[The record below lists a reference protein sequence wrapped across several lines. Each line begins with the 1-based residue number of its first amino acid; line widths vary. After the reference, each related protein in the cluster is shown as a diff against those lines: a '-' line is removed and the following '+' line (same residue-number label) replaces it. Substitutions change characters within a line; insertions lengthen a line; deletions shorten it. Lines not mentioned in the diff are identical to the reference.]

1 MTMPSITQNTINN
14 LSKVD
19 FIELVEVA
27 KVAAVLAG
35 KDILEIYHQDDF
47 GIETKDDESPL
58 TTADKKAHLR
68 IVEGLKGTDIPI
80 LSEEGRSIPFEE
92 RNDWSL
98 FWMTDPLDGTKE
110 FIKRNSEFTVNI
122 ALIEQGKPI
131 LGVVY
136 APVLDKL
143 YYGGTAVGF
152 SKMTSTD
159 DETILNHR
167 KESTLEEIKNNS
179 ARIVA
184 SRSHQNLATQDF
196 INSCKNSELVSMG
209 SSLKFMLVA
218 EGNADVYPR
227 FAPTMEWDTAAA
239 DAILRGLGYNI
250 FQVSDEGNITSHTV
264 EYNKKNLL
272 NPYFIAY

>member
-35 KDILEIYHQDDF
+35 KDILEVYHQDDF

-80 LSEEGRSIPFEE
+80 LSEEGRSILFEE

-264 EYNKKNLL
+264 EYNKQNLL

>member
-35 KDILEIYHQDDF
+35 KDILEVYHQDDF

-264 EYNKKNLL
+264 EYNKQNLL

>member
-35 KDILEIYHQDDF
+35 KDILEVYHQDDF

-209 SSLKFMLVA
+209 SSLKFMVVA

-264 EYNKKNLL
+264 EYNKQNLL

>member
-35 KDILEIYHQDDF
+35 KDILEVYHQDDF
-47 GIETKDDESPL
+47 EIETKDDESPL

-80 LSEEGRSIPFEE
+80 LSEEGRSILFEE

-110 FIKRNSEFTVNI
+110 FIKRNGEFTVNI

-209 SSLKFMLVA
+209 SSLKFMVVA

-264 EYNKKNLL
+264 EYNKQNLL

>member
-35 KDILEIYHQDDF
+35 KDILEVYHQDDF

-209 SSLKFMLVA
+209 SSLKFMVVA

>member
-35 KDILEIYHQDDF
+35 KDILEVYHQDDF

-110 FIKRNSEFTVNI
+110 FIKRNGEFTVNI

-209 SSLKFMLVA
+209 SSLKFMVVA

-264 EYNKKNLL
+264 EYNKQNLL

>member
-35 KDILEIYHQDDF
+35 KDILEVYHQDDF
-47 GIETKDDESPL
+47 EIETKDDESPL

-80 LSEEGRSIPFEE
+80 LSEEGRSILFEE

-110 FIKRNSEFTVNI
+110 FIKRNGEFTVNI

-264 EYNKKNLL
+264 EYNKQNLL